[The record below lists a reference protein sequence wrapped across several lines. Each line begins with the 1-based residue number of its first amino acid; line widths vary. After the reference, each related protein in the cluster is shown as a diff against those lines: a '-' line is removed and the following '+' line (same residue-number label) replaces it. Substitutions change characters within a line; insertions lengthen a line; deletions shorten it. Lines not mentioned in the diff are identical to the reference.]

1 MRRRSAFT
9 LVELLVV
16 IGIIAVLV
24 AMLLPALQRA
34 REQAVVV
41 ACQSNMRQI
50 ALASLNYATN
60 NRDYLP
66 INGQYWRSNNP
77 ALGRA
82 RMSSPIVTYEVKAN
96 GKPFEVQYAVQIG
109 LLLATKYMQS
119 AEGCYCPTG
128 LDDPDFGYNSFPKPW
143 PYAIAPTYRSSYS
156 YNPYYND
163 NGRIDDYYT
172 ARGQTRYGQVQAFPR
187 VSKFPK
193 TKILLMDLVNEAK
206 QAMHRGRGSRP
217 AWNVA
222 FIDGHVETV
231 VSRELYDQM
240 RLRGSGGSSWARFDD
255 YRDILETLANR
266 FDLDKGQ
273 LQNRVRHVSGET
285 NGGTT
290 LYHP

>member
-1 MRRRSAFT
+1 MRKQSAFT

-16 IGIIAVLV
+16 IGIISVLI

-34 REQAVVV
+34 RDQATVVT
-41 ACQSNMRQI
+41 CMNNLRQI
-50 ALASLNYATN
+50 ALASLTYAQN
-60 NRDYLP
+60 NRDFLP
-66 INGQYWRSNNP
+66 INGQYWRSNDP
-77 ALGRA
+77 AKGRA
-82 RMSSPIVTYEVKAN
+82 RMSRPIVTYEVKAN

-109 LLLATKYMQS
+109 LLLATKFMQS

-143 PYAIAPTYRSSYS
+143 PYDPAPTYRSSYS

-163 NGRIDDYYT
+163 GGAIDDYYT
-172 ARGQTRYGQVQAFPR
+172 ARGQRRFGQVQAFPR

-193 TKILLMDLVNEAK
+193 TKILCMDLVNEAR

-217 AWNVA
+217 AWNVV
-222 FIDGHVETV
+222 FIDGHATTV
-231 VSRELYDQM
+231 ISRELYDQM
-240 RLRGSGGSSWARFDD
+240 RIRGSGGSSWGRFDD
-255 YRDILETLANR
+255 YRDILETHANG
-266 FDLDKGQ
+266 FALDKAQ
-273 LQNRVRHVSGET
+273 LQNRVKHVKGEK